1 MIKIHN
7 KNNALIQKFL
17 NLYSLIFLLAVY
29 YFFLIH
35 YSFTYNFQP
44 GIIGSYYIV
53 VFSGFYLLALAYC
66 WLVYKCSVELHL
78 FDIIILLLF
87 FLLIA
92 CICTN
97 RPGLN
102 LHNEVLCNGVAMMV
116 IFFIAR
122 QLQPEYIDKYL
133 LPALLLFFVYE
144 IWLGI
149 KDVYYNYNKQDLF
162 LLVNGTL
169 KNSGIYSIYLTVH
182 LPVLCYYLE
191 KAGAGKWVRI
201 ITISSVMLMVG
212 YLLFITQS
220 RISMICLSAFIGI
233 FLFRRVNRL
242 NSKLVIIIISLLLL
256 IGVYFLLQGLIDLRP
271 GSVSGRYLIWKITLK
286 NLSENLGFG
295 VGYGNFYR
303 HYPHWQIQYFGQLP
317 AERLAEGLHADEV
330 YVAFNEPLQF
340 LAETG
345 IAGAVSGILLMM
357 AFFLSA
363 NMFREKKLFWLKIAL
378 IVMIVSGFTSYTFHV
393 TTILFLFTLL
403 LAYLSPW
410 AFIKSVKVKSTWL
423 IPFIMAGSLLLLNK
437 SLPVSEK
444 VAAWNTVQN
453 DPLISADQ
461 RLQSFKHLYPY
472 LKNNGKFLLDYGEN
486 LYLSKQ
492 LDAIKILEESK
503 NEYISIRA
511 LELLGDAY
519 NLQGD
524 MQQSI
529 KNYRMLANLIPYKFA
544 YKNTLF
550 GLYMN
555 AGDTT
560 NAKRMAGM
568 ILKMPVKKENPFIDR
583 IKHDMDVFLR
593 TP

>member
-1 MIKIHN
+1 M
-7 KNNALIQKFL
+7 
-17 NLYSLIFLLAVY
+17 
-29 YFFLIH
+29 
-35 YSFTYNFQP
+35 
-44 GIIGSYYIV
+44 V
-53 VFSGFYLLALAYC
+53 VFSGFYLLVLAYS
-66 WLVYKCSVELHL
+66 WLVYKSSVELHL
-78 FDIIILLLF
+78 FDIVILLLF
-87 FLLIA
+87 FLLIVYI
-92 CICTN
+92 CIA
-97 RPGLN
+97 RPGFS
-102 LHNEVLCNGVAMMV
+102 LHNEVLCNGVAMM
-116 IFFIAR
+116 IIYFIVR
-122 QLQPEYIDKYL
+122 QLQAKYIDNYL

-149 KDVYYNYNKQDLF
+149 KDVYYNYNKPDLF
-162 LLVNGTL
+162 LLANGSL

-182 LPVLCYYLE
+182 LPVLCHYFD
-191 KAGAGKWVRI
+191 KAGAGKWIRI
-201 ITISSVMLMVG
+201 ITLSSVMLIVG

-220 RISMICLSAFIGI
+220 RTSMICLSAIIGI
-233 FLFRRVNRL
+233 FCFRKVKRI
-242 NSKLVIIIISLLLL
+242 NSKLVIVIISLLL
-256 IGVYFLLQGLIDLRP
+256 IFGIYFILQGLIDLRP

-286 NLSENLGFG
+286 NISENIWFG

-303 HYPHWQIQYFGQLP
+303 HYLWWQIQYFEQLP
-317 AERLAEGLHADEV
+317 VERLAEGLHADET

-345 IAGAVSGILLMM
+345 ITGAIIGILLMK

-363 NMFREKKLFWLKIAL
+363 TLVKEKKLFWLRIAL

-393 TTILFLFTLL
+393 TAILFLFTLL

-410 AFIKSVKVKSTWL
+410 AFKKRVQPASTWFS
-423 IPFIMAGSLLLLNK
+423 PFIMAGTLLLLIK
-437 SLPVSEK
+437 SMAIAGK
-444 VAAWNTVQN
+444 VAEWNAVQN

-472 LKNNGKFLLDYGEN
+472 LKDNGKFLLDYGEN
-486 LYLSKQ
+486 LYLSKHPE
-492 LDAIKILEESK
+492 AIKVLEESK
-503 NEYISIRA
+503 NEYASIKA

-529 KNYRMLANLIPYKFA
+529 KNYSQLANLVPYKFA
-544 YKNTLF
+544 YKNTLW
-550 GLYMN
+550 GLYVN

-560 NAKRMAGM
+560 NAKRMANL
-568 ILKMPVKKENPFIDR
+568 ILKMPVKIESPFIDG